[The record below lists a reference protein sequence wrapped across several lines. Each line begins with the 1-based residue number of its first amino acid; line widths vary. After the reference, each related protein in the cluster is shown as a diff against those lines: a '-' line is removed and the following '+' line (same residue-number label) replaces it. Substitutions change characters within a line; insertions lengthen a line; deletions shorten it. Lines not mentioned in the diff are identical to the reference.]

1 MSSTQLEHTVASLVE
16 KSERRF
22 YGKYRGFV
30 VDNEDPKKLARVTV
44 KVPSVLGNE
53 VVTGWAAA
61 CLPYGGMENQGLLF
75 VPEKEAGVWVEFEEG
90 DPECPIWVGTF
101 WCQPKDKS
109 EIPKPNDV
117 EGVEEDEVQAPAVT
131 RKIIKTKKGHTIQME
146 DKDDEEMVLIVQVK
160 DDEKRNV
167 ISLTAEGITLLQKIE
182 AENSNKV
189 EMTASGI
196 KLTDLTGNVIDMSD
210 SAFTITSKVAFT
222 IDASEQ
228 AVEIK
233 GSTVDFI
240 KI

>member
-1 MSSTQLEHTVASLVE
+1 MSLVNMEKVVASLVE

-30 VDNEDPKKLARVTV
+30 VDNEDPKKLARVKVT
-44 KVPSVLGNE
+44 VPSVLGNE

-61 CLPYGGMENQGLLF
+61 CLPYGGMENQGSLF

-101 WCQPKDKS
+101 WSQPEDKS
-109 EIPKPNDV
+109 EIPKPNDI
-117 EGVEEDEVQAPAVT
+117 EGVEEAEVQASVT

-167 ISLTAEGITLLQKIE
+167 ISLNADGITLLQIIN
-182 AENSNKV
+182 AETSNKV

-196 KLTDLTGNVIDMSD
+196 KLTDFTENVFEMND
-210 SAFTITSKVAFT
+210 SAFNIISKVAFT
-222 IDASEQ
+222 IDASGQ
-228 AVEIK
+228 AIEII
-233 GSTVDFI
+233 GDTVDFT
-240 KI
+240 KA